1 LFVVHRLDLQS
12 RALIDLNKQ
21 RWIIKLAMN
30 FESNA
35 EVNSI
40 PILNNSS
47 YGEWV
52 ARITILLRSKD
63 LLDVCEKPMPSDL
76 STTATNKWN
85 KSSFDAIS
93 IITCRVNNQVFI
105 EVVKQFSTN
114 AHLLWKKLEE
124 QYASKKA
131 INRGQVWMQWRKF
144 AYNGDLQNYID
155 NSRMLMMALKT
166 VNITIP
172 NECHSFSLL
181 GKLAGDPKM
190 HSYVEVLTL
199 NEDLIKDPELV
210 LAKLQEFH
218 DNSSSQEKCSSTPA
232 SALISEP
239 AHPYKITYF
248 CSNGKHNPMC
258 TTHSKEQCYAE
269 NPHLR
274 PPRRNNK
281 RKNQASAHLSTAQAL
296 ITGNQDFI
304 QPQELIIDCGTTHHM
319 FNSLKCF
326 TSFSKTPEISVSTG
340 DSAST
345 LLSTGIGT
353 VVILCGS
360 QSLCLENSLFVP
372 RLNCNLV
379 SLLALSQKN
388 IVIHRENE
396 NFSLK
401 TNNFGIIRGKIINKL
416 MRVEYS
422 VPENHLTTTA
432 LNPWHER
439 LGHPGN
445 QAIRTMGLPVTNST
459 CSTCDLNKM
468 HMLPFNKHFGEII
481 QPLDCVHLDLVGPVS
496 PASNSG
502 FRYFLTIVDQAISY
516 KTICLLK
523 LKSDAFEQFVIVK
536 NHMESF
542 HDRKLKTLVSDQ
554 GGEFVND
561 KFKKLAETD
570 GFVHILSPAETPQH
584 NGFSERANRTIIEK
598 ARCLLNRSNL
608 PKKYWA
614 EAVKTAA
621 FLSNLIPTP
630 SRNNISPYASWKGLP
645 PRIKRLRVF
654 GCRAVISIPRSQRSW
669 KFGPVGAE
677 GVLLGYENKNSAYRI
692 LRLSDLKVVIS
703 KHVKFEEDVFPQILG
718 AGSTKEAWLVPY
730 NGLIETE
737 DIARDIPSSS
747 PSSSNESQEDLPCHP
762 SEGSSR
768 MVDEVQEPPVAAEEV
783 EDSDPISSSRIKV
796 IGPRHPTLI
805 VGDVNSSNILPYQR
819 RPKTLLTSIS
829 KAPRTFNQAV
839 KSLDKDSWLKAI
851 DKELASMNHLDVWDV
866 VNLCPDYKLVGTTW
880 VFRIKKDHLNNVVE
894 YKACLCAQGF
904 TQTPGVDFDK
914 TYAPTGRLNSLRC
927 LIAHAASRGLHFHQ
941 IDVKSAFLNAPL
953 AEIVYLSIPQ
963 GLNIDQRKSCL
974 RLKKAIYGLKQAPL
988 AWYQRLREWLLR
1000 IGFSSCILDPCVFFR
1015 SKSTLTWLYIHV
1027 DNITIFGED
1036 VLTFKQEI
1044 AQEFDIKDIGCADL
1058 MLGIKVTH
1066 GIGSISL
1073 DQSHFTESLLDLYG
1087 LSQCKSV
1094 ATPLEPHVH
1103 LHPATT
1109 EELAKF
1115 QSLGVNYR
1123 SAIGSINYLST
1134 ATRPDLSHAVS
1145 SLSQFLENPGINHWN
1160 GFLHVL
1166 RYLRGTQGLGLVYT
1180 QGDHCGIVGYSDADW
1195 GNCRSTRRSVTGFLA
1210 QFGGNLILWK
1220 TRKQPSVSISTAE
1233 AEYKALCDLVSELL
1247 WLRQWC
1253 NECGLL
1259 IDNSAIPIYE
1269 DNQSCINTANGDCN
1283 LNNRRM
1289 KHVDIQLHFSKEAIK
1304 SSFVCLV
1311 YTPTSS
1317 MLADFLTK
1325 SVSRPVLSRSLCSL
1339 RVVGLGVRGDVEN
1352 HDQNQFDQ
1360 QDVTP
1365 SPTDATPPL
1374 LKN

>member
-1 LFVVHRLDLQS
+1 
-12 RALIDLNKQ
+12 
-21 RWIIKLAMN
+21 MN

-40 PILNNSS
+40 PILNNSN

-63 LLDVCEKPMPSDL
+63 LLDVI
-76 STTATNKWN
+76 
-85 KSSFDAIS
+85 IS
-93 IITCRVNNQVFI
+93 CQVNNRVFI
-105 EVVKQFSTN
+105 EVVKQFSTDS
-114 AHLLWKKLEE
+114 HLLWKKLEE

-131 INRGQVWMQWRKF
+131 VNRGRVWMQWIKF

-155 NSRMLMMALKT
+155 NSRMLMMALET
-166 VNITIP
+166 VNITVP

-181 GKLAGDPKM
+181 GKLTGDPKM

-218 DNSSSQEKCSSTPA
+218 NNSSSQEKSSSSPP
-232 SALISEP
+232 SALISES

-258 TTHSKEQCYAE
+258 TTHSKDQCYAE

-304 QPQELIIDCGTTHHM
+304 KPQELIIDCGATHHM
-319 FNSLKCF
+319 FNSLRCF
-326 TSFSKTPEISVSTG
+326 TSFTKTPEISVSTG

-345 LLSTGIGT
+345 LSSTGIGT
-353 VVILCGS
+353 IVILCGN
-360 QSLCLENSLFVP
+360 QSLHLENSLFVP

-379 SLLALSQKN
+379 SLLALSQKKV
-388 IVIHRENE
+388 VINRENE
-396 NFSLK
+396 HFALETDNFGTIK
-401 TNNFGIIRGKIINKL
+401 GKITNNL

-422 VPENHLTTTA
+422 IPENHLTA
-432 LNPWHER
+432 SASNPWHER

-445 QAIRTMGLPVTNST
+445 QAIRRMGLPIINST

-468 HMLPFNKHFGEII
+468 HMLPFDKHFE
-481 QPLDCVHLDLVGPVS
+481 
-496 PASNSG
+496 
-502 FRYFLTIVDQAISY
+502 
-516 KTICLLK
+516 
-523 LKSDAFEQFVIVK
+523 EFVLVK
-536 NHMESF
+536 NRMESL

-554 GGEFVND
+554 GGEFVNA
-561 KFKKLAETD
+561 KFKNLAKSD
-570 GFVHILSPAETPQH
+570 GFVHILSPTETPQH

-598 ARCLLNRSNL
+598 ARCLLNGSNL
-608 PKKYWA
+608 PKRYWS
-614 EAVKTAA
+614 EAMKTAT

-654 GCRAVISIPRSQRSW
+654 GCRAIISIPRSQRSW
-669 KFGPVGAE
+669 KLGPVGAE
-677 GVLLGYENKNSAYRI
+677 GVFLGYENENCAYRI
-692 LRLSDLKVVIS
+692 LRLSDLKIVIA
-703 KHVKFEEDVFPQILG
+703 KHVKFEENVFPLIQGIT
-718 AGSTKEAWLVPY
+718 STKEAWLVPY
-730 NGLIETE
+730 NGFITAEE
-737 DIARDIPSSS
+737 ASNDILPPNPLPDV
-747 PSSSNESQEDLPCHP
+747 ESQDNVSCSL

-768 MVDEVQEPPVAAEEV
+768 VVDEVHEPSCVAEAV
-783 EDSDPISSSRIKV
+783 VDSNPINTSRIKV

-805 VGDVNSSNILPYQR
+805 VGDVASRNILPYQR
-819 RPKTLLTSIS
+819 RPKTLVTSIS
-829 KAPRTFNQAV
+829 KTSRTYNQAIN
-839 KSLDKDSWLKAI
+839 SLEKDRWLKSI
-851 DKELASMNHLDVWDV
+851 SKELASMNQLHVWDV
-866 VNLCPDYKLVGTTW
+866 VDLKSDYKLVGTTW

-894 YKACLCAQGF
+894 YKARLCAQGF

-927 LIAHAASRGLHFHQ
+927 LIAHAASKGLHFHQ

-953 AEIVYLSIPQ
+953 TEVVYLSIPQ
-963 GLNIDQRKSCL
+963 GLDIDQRRSCL

-988 AWYQRLREWLLR
+988 AWYQRLKEWLLK
-1000 IGFSSCILDPCVFFR
+1000 IGFSSCVLDPCVFFR
-1015 SKSTLTWLYIHV
+1015 SKDSPTWLYIHV
-1027 DNITIFGED
+1027 DDIAIFGKD
-1036 VLTFKQEI
+1036 VLTFKDEI

-1058 MLGIKVTH
+1058 MLGIKITH
-1066 GIGSISL
+1066 GIESITL

-1094 ATPLEPHVH
+1094 ATPLEPHVY
-1103 LHPATT
+1103 LQPATS
-1109 EELAKF
+1109 EESEKF
-1115 QSLGVNYR
+1115 CSLGVNYR

-1166 RYLRGTQGLGLVYT
+1166 RYLKGTQDLGLVYT
-1180 QGDHCGIVGYSDADW
+1180 KNDHFGIVGYSDADW

-1210 QFGGNLILWK
+1210 QFCGNLVLWK

-1253 NECGLL
+1253 HECDLL
-1259 IDNSAIPIYE
+1259 VDDSAIPIYE

-1289 KHVDIQLHFSKEAIK
+1289 KHVDIQLHFIKETVR
-1304 SSFVCLV
+1304 SSIVRLI

-1325 SVSRPVLSRSLCSL
+1325 SVNRPILSRSLLSL
-1339 RVVGLGVRGDVEN
+1339 RVVGLGVRGDVKN
-1352 HDQNQFDQ
+1352 PDQDQVDQ
-1360 QDVTP
+1360 QNATP
-1365 SPTDATPPL
+1365 NPTDATPPL